1 MADRRSPLDHSS
13 HEESEAPSGMGR
25 ERVSIGYHTQV
36 STRPG
41 GVPGC
46 ALRCQE
52 PRCSAGESGEG
63 QEGRRT
69 GGDGGGPLRRR
80 TARSRGF
87 GGGLLACLLVGAGLA
102 SVSGQKVK
110 NTLEGKDTFSLD
122 ATPLDWRMWST
133 MPNTGDP
140 YQDKRLLEGA
150 MMHAVLMRN
159 IEAFKAVTNYTVVD
173 VNAGDE
179 NGRSVWHL
187 AAIHGWGGDRKPSA
201 ELNGT
206 VVREVFDASAV
217 GSAWTVALWKE
228 TFLGN
233 MWDWCILKK
242 KAPSMVAR
250 DKSLQTPAH
259 EAALNGNLR
268 TLKLIQDLDGLVPS
282 VAETSIGG
290 VVRAAPLKN
299 EWGFSWTMMNWG
311 ALNVR
316 TNVRYASMNANING
330 GVLTNAANK
339 AATLGMT
346 VLDYASI
353 HGHVDIVRYLLNQP
367 PGTVGVSALVT
378 ATSNWKERAYQK
390 AATIGHTDVVH
401 EFVKKLGC
409 AAVLA
414 HTSTG
419 GENILHNAAGG
430 GHYFLLLNFSLGC
443 RATPAGA
450 AALETAFRAT
460 TISDPGRF
468 LWAGDTA
475 CSMATVQV
483 AYIKTQ
489 CPDAGACFPGN
500 HRHACSHDDQVACVR
515 DDECEVY
522 DHESVCV
529 LNKHPSFS
537 QDDLIQHWGFCR
549 HACRNTLTKSGCG
562 ASWPGCD
569 RNFQGQ
575 FAAESD
581 LPENN
586 DGLPNAWYA
595 DTQIFSDPYVS
606 TCTPLT

>member
-1 MADRRSPLDHSS
+1 MLADL
-13 HEESEAPSGMGR
+13 R
-25 ERVSIGYHTQV
+25 E
-36 STRPG
+36 
-41 GVPGC
+41 GVG
-46 ALRCQE
+46 
-52 PRCSAGESGEG
+52 
-63 QEGRRT
+63 
-69 GGDGGGPLRRR
+69 
-80 TARSRGF
+80 
-87 GGGLLACLLVGAGLA
+87 
-102 SVSGQKVK
+102 
-110 NTLEGKDTFSLD
+110 
-122 ATPLDWRMWST
+122 
-133 MPNTGDP
+133 
-140 YQDKRLLEGA
+140 
-150 MMHAVLMRN
+150 
-159 IEAFKAVTNYTVVD
+159 
-173 VNAGDE
+173 
-179 NGRSVWHL
+179 
-187 AAIHGWGGDRKPSA
+187 RKPSA

-268 TLKLIQDLDGLVPS
+268 TLKLIQVVSGEATREQKMLLDNLRTLKMVQDLGGLVPSVAEASIGGVDLDGLVPS

-299 EWGFSWTMMNWG
+299 EWGFS
-311 ALNVR
+311 
-316 TNVRYASMNANING
+316 YASMNANING

-475 CSMATVQV
+475 CSMATVQGACSMASLATWADAMLPAPCLVPRTIAMAIFLVASITRHHHHPSQVV

-549 HACRNTLTKSGCG
+549 HACRNT
-562 ASWPGCD
+562 
-569 RNFQGQ
+569 
-575 FAAESD
+575 
-581 LPENN
+581 
-586 DGLPNAWYA
+586 
-595 DTQIFSDPYVS
+595 
-606 TCTPLT
+606 